1 MAGAPKGKRK
11 SMSHKKETRAKPV
24 TKVKK
29 KI

>member
-11 SMSHKKETRAKPV
+11 SMSHKKETRKSV
-24 TKVKK
+24 TKAKK